1 MGKWIRRALLG
12 ALAFALLAGCAAPSA
27 GGTLKAGM
35 SKEEAAADRQP
46 ASTQKPAAA
55 EEAPASGRDAEL
67 LQYAAAAQGIARQD
81 MAAVLRFLDG
91 LYGDGGYVSYLAGQG
106 GVRFYRSV
114 PFGAGTLVLAME
126 PADGESAPELYYVE
140 NGAVAYATA
149 GADCWSI
156 NMTRLNGRTI
166 VFGANF
172 AGGETS
178 SAIATFTNGARAE
191 QTLVKAGDGGVD
203 EGYILVTDGAA
214 DPIGLALYAGGETV
228 ATETSAAFAYDAP
241 ADPWAGT
248 NLSTFMRVRLCF
260 LWPGAPQYDEVDVR
274 VQGNEMDMYDWEF
287 TRYYKNQLEWTASDA
302 WRNNNATWQQ
312 LRVSGGDTVAVM
324 NLPDDIERAYLVYV
338 AKDDGKTADFSA
350 IEREITLRADEVTF
364 DAVSER
370 TPARLVF
377 ETGDEIYVLPVII
390 EP

>member
-12 ALAFALLAGCAAPSA
+12 ALAFALFAGCAAPPA

-46 ASTQKPAAA
+46 ASTQKPAAV
-55 EEAPASGRDAEL
+55 EEMSASERDAEL
-67 LQYAAAAQGIARQD
+67 LQYAVSAQGLARPD
-81 MAAVLRFLDG
+81 IAAVLRFLDG
-91 LYGDGGYVSYLAGQG
+91 LYQGDDYVSYLAGYG

-114 PFGAGTLVLAME
+114 PFGAGGLVLAME
-126 PADGESAPELYYVE
+126 PADGETAPDLYYVE
-140 NGAVAYATA
+140 NGAVVCATA

-156 NMTRLNGRTI
+156 NVTRLAGKTI
-166 VFGANF
+166 VFGTNF
-172 AGGETS
+172 ADGETS
-178 SAIATFTNGARAE
+178 SVTATFTNGARAE
-191 QTLVKAGDGGVD
+191 QTLAKAVDGGVD
-203 EGYILVTDGAA
+203 EGFILVTDGAA
-214 DPIGLALYAGGETV
+214 DLLGLTLYSGGEAA
-228 ATETSAAFAYDAP
+228 ATETSAVFAYDAS
-241 ADPWAGT
+241 ADSWAGT
-248 NLSTFMRVRLCF
+248 ALSTFMRVRLCF

-287 TRYYKNQLEWTASDA
+287 TRYYKNQLEWTESDA
-302 WRNNNATWQQ
+302 WRNNNAVWQT

-324 NLPDDIERAYLVYV
+324 NLPDDIERAYIVYV
-338 AKDDGKTADFSA
+338 AKDNGKTADFSA

-364 DAVSER
+364 DAVLER

-377 ETGDEIYVLPVII
+377 ETSDEVYVLPVII

>member
-1 MGKWIRRALLG
+1 MERWIRRALLG
-12 ALAFALLAGCAAPSA
+12 ALAFGLLAGCAAPSA

-35 SKEEAAADRQP
+35 SKDEAAADRQP

-55 EEAPASGRDAEL
+55 EETPAGGRDAQL
-67 LQYAAAAQGIARQD
+67 LQYAAAAQWIAQSD
-81 MAAVLRFLDG
+81 VVPVLRFLDG
-91 LYGDGGYVSYLAGQG
+91 LYGDGDYVSYLAEYGS
-106 GVRFYRSV
+106 VRFYRSV

-126 PADGESAPELYYVE
+126 PGDGEIAPELYYVE

-156 NMTRLNGRTI
+156 NMTRLFGKTI
-166 VFGANF
+166 VFGTNF
-172 AGGETS
+172 ADGETS
-178 SAIATFTNGARAE
+178 GAVATFTNGARIE
-191 QTLVKAGDGGVD
+191 QPLAKAADGGVD

-214 DPIGLALYAGGETV
+214 DLRGLTLYSGGEAV
-228 ATETSAAFAYDAP
+228 AAETNAVFAYDAS

-248 NLSTFMRVRLCF
+248 QLSTFMRVHLCF

-302 WRNNNATWQQ
+302 WRNNNATWQT
-312 LRVSGGDTVAVM
+312 LRVVGGDTVAVM
-324 NLPDDIERAYLVYV
+324 NLPDDIERAYVVYV
-338 AKDDGKTADFSA
+338 AKDDGKTTDFSG

-364 DAVSER
+364 GAVSER
-370 TPARLVF
+370 TSVRLVF
-377 ETGDEIYVLPVII
+377 ETSDEVYVLPVVI